1 MESMFTVHTN
11 KEIIEEFYNYI
22 THNSPENVDDVLDF
36 VSDLTN
42 MSQDRILKEIDKID
56 ELEMG

>member
-11 KEIIEEFYNYI
+11 REIIEEFYNYI

>member
-11 KEIIEEFYNYI
+11 REIIEEFYNYI

-42 MSQDRILKEIDKID
+42 MSQDRILKEVDKID